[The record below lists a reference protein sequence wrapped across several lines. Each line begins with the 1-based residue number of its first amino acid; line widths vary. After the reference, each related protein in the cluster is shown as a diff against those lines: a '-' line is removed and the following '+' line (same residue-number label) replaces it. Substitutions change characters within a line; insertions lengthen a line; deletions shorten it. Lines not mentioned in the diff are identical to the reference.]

1 MGSYTK
7 QASPLISFLAMEKK
21 VMVKLVSISSNAKS
35 QTNAEG
41 KTTNFYPCTVEFAN
55 PAGERIQRSGR
66 VFEGNLK
73 YGMEVGG
80 EYSATV
86 RVYTDANGENQVDI
100 QVSHLTG
107 TQRAS
112 LEDFGFAPVP
122 TTPLTD
128 MTQA

>member
-7 QASPLISFLAMEKK
+7 HASPLISFLAMEKK
-21 VMVKLVSISSNAKS
+21 IMVKLVSIASTAKS

-41 KTTNFYPCTVEFAN
+41 KTTNFYLCTVEFAT
-55 PAGERIQRSGR
+55 PTGERVQRSGR

-73 YGMEVGG
+73 YGMEVGN
-80 EYSATV
+80 EYSATA
-86 RVYTDANGENQVDI
+86 RVYVDANGAQQVDI

-112 LEDFGFAPVP
+112 LEDLGFAPVP
-122 TTPLTD
+122 TTP
-128 MTQA
+128 AANFEA